1 MISNEEKS
9 IKVEVDE
16 TGVFLAA
23 VRNYVAHSDI
33 HISSSGTTGFC
44 TICRCIYSE
53 KRLFNYFF
61 FALANNISNRRFYSQ
76 VIECKST

>member
-16 TGVFLAA
+16 TGFFLAA
-23 VRNYVAHSDI
+23 LRNYVAHSDI

-53 KRLFNYFF
+53 KRLFNIFF
-61 FALANNISNRRFYSQ
+61 RTRKQYTS
-76 VIECKST
+76 K